1 MRYSSKDEAIRIL
14 RIASG
19 ANGATN
25 AEIIMKASIP
35 RTVLLERLWT
45 MISDG
50 LLEYDK
56 EQQRY
61 VTTESGKK
69 FLTRLPLA
77 ADA

>member
-1 MRYSSKDEAIRIL
+1 MQYSSRGDKTIRIL

-35 RTVLLERLWT
+35 RTVLLECLWK

-56 EQQRY
+56 EQHRY
-61 VTTESGKK
+61 VTTERKEVFES
-69 FLTRLPLA
+69 FTISC
-77 ADA
+77 